1 MADPKSA
8 DDRDIV
14 RKGGVAPTDADAE
27 DVTRD
32 SYGFTGS
39 RNISE
44 EQEEQPDHETARRRA
59 TEVLGLSDEQE

>member
-1 MADPKSA
+1 MADSKGT
-8 DDRDIV
+8 DDRDVV

-44 EQEEQPDHETARRRA
+44 EQEEQQDHETAKRRA
-59 TEVLGLSDEQE
+59 TEVLGLANEPE